1 MKHCVRKFLQDSRR
15 KEEDAL
21 GFLDE
26 HKYFYLEALGYM
38 SEEALLFQ
46 EFRECM
52 LATGAVRGSTENKDR
67 IQGQI

>member
-1 MKHCVRKFLQDSRR
+1 VRKFLQDSRR

-46 EFRECM
+46 EFREC
-52 LATGAVRGSTENKDR
+52 GAHAGDWRRSGFHRKQR
-67 IQGQI
+67 